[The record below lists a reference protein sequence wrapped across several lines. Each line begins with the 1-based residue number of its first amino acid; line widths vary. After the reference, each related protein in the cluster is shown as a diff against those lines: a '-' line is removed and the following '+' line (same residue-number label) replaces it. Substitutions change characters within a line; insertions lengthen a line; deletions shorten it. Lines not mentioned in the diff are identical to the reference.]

1 MAELI
6 HPSTNAYFIFS
17 SKSGPGNRRSG
28 NVINNQ
34 RYFMGGRKER
44 FRCGEGVR
52 PQLNQAT
59 IMVWFL
65 RALLESQRTITQ
77 LVVFFSFLFF
87 LLFLLPPTIHS
98 GRLATLFS
106 QCTLSFFFSWAQYLF
121 LSRGPPRFAT
131 LICPSVEGVLNN
143 FILTT
148 PFPEYECV
156 SPREFILPASLPFFA
171 CFYNK

>member
-1 MAELI
+1 
-6 HPSTNAYFIFS
+6 
-17 SKSGPGNRRSG
+17 
-28 NVINNQ
+28 
-34 RYFMGGRKER
+34 MGGRKER

-87 LLFLLPPTIHS
+87 SPFLASTYDSLWQTRNTIFAMYPT
-98 GRLATLFS
+98 
-106 QCTLSFFFSWAQYLF
+106 FFFSWAQYLF